1 MSCTVTHNET
11 DNGPDVRAVAET
23 RLPPRR
29 NLIRPIGTLSA
40 ERPHKLGIGV
50 CNLSAR
56 LSHPSKLLGGHE
68 QKDPSK
74 TTSKPSITTAK
85 LMRILHAE
93 ALG

>member
-1 MSCTVTHNET
+1 MITHDQT
-11 DNGPDVRAVAET
+11 DDGPDVRAVAET
-23 RLPPRR
+23 SLPPRR
-29 NLIRPIGTLSA
+29 NLIRPIGTASA
-40 ERPHKLGIGV
+40 ERPDKLGV
-50 CNLSAR
+50 CVYHLSAR
-56 LSHPSKLLGGHE
+56 VLHSSKLLGSHE